1 MTFLLREALT
11 HSKDKDFLPKLF
23 GRCSFFARKLMLNV
37 QVAKP
42 LIANVL
48 LFFQVAFHLFTD
60 LNPDK
65 LEDNSHTRAVVE
77 PVLELVYRVYTD
89 EQYADSR
96 AKELAFELVDYL
108 SNGLDK
114 TFFINTYNA
123 VKANITKKR
132 MERKKLQKVAM
143 AGASGAR
150 IKERKRKVKLEKKKL
165 KNRDKIMNYELRKN

>member
-1 MTFLLREALT
+1 
-11 HSKDKDFLPKLF
+11 
-23 GRCSFFARKLMLNV
+23 MLNV

-65 LEDNSHTRAVVE
+65 LEDNSHTRVVVE

-123 VKANITKKR
+123 VKANITRKR
-132 MERKKLQKVAM
+132 LERKKLQKVAM

-150 IKERKRKVKLEKKKL
+150 IKERKPQKEDQPSSEEEEEENLDVKNPEMKSFL
-165 KNRDKIMNYELRKN
+165 KNIDLMEDDAA